1 MTEIGSGLLNG
12 VTVRRRDPVT
22 TIESSGAGVGAAT
35 LSSSCAAS
43 SVCAKAG
50 VAIMTAIAD
59 RLAKPKFGRKRDAT
73 SFILRI
79 WIIPGF
85 LLKAD
90 LAQLA
95 LPNRQVVRSEEHT
108 SELQSL
114 MRISYAVFC
123 LKKKIHNT

>member
-1 MTEIGSGLLNG
+1 
-12 VTVRRRDPVT
+12 
-22 TIESSGAGVGAAT
+22 
-35 LSSSCAAS
+35 
-43 SVCAKAG
+43 
-50 VAIMTAIAD
+50 MTAIAD

-95 LPNRQVVRSEEHT
+95 LPNRQVVRRPGVVGPAMDRTLPKLRCQVKSVKRLDGGSFRRCGRTAAVGAAGPRSSEERRVGKECVRT
-108 SELQSL
+108 CGVRGSP
-114 MRISYAVFC
+114 
-123 LKKKIHNT
+123 

>member
-1 MTEIGSGLLNG
+1 M
-12 VTVRRRDPVT
+12 RDPVT
-22 TIESSGAGVGAAT
+22 TIESSEAGVGAAT

-50 VAIMTAIAD
+50 VAIMTAIND

-90 LAQLA
+90 IAQLA
-95 LPNRQVVRSEEHT
+95 LPNRKVVRRHGVVGPAMERSEERSGGKEGVSPVRTGCSAYH
-108 SELQSL
+108 
-114 MRISYAVFC
+114 
-123 LKKKIHNT
+123 

>member
-1 MTEIGSGLLNG
+1 
-12 VTVRRRDPVT
+12 
-22 TIESSGAGVGAAT
+22 
-35 LSSSCAAS
+35 
-43 SVCAKAG
+43 
-50 VAIMTAIAD
+50 MTAIAD

-95 LPNRQVVRSEEHT
+95 LPNRQVVRRPGVVGPAMDRTLPKLRCQVKSVKRLDGGSFRRCGRTRSEERRVGKECVIT
-108 SELQSL
+108 FRFGWSP
-114 MRISYAVFC
+114 V
-123 LKKKIHNT
+123 N